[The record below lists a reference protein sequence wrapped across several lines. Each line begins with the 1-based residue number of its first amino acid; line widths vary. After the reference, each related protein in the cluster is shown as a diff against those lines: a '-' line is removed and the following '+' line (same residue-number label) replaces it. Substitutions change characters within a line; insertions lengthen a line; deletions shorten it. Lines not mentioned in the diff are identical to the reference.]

1 MKFKKRTYQRTII
14 IGFVALYFFTML
26 LSTYL
31 VKEKYSAEYARNM
44 RIMERMM
51 STYYNRRPEE
61 QFLEIN
67 SIPSYHYLIEFYG
80 METDRQ
86 QFSFTLYDK
95 DDHKVAETDGE
106 NLLEFGKEYYEKWVG
121 DAFLQK
127 YPDYY
132 RSHGNVESAR
142 TLSGLEVNDEVALTL
157 FIVNPDSET
166 YAGTYTMLIRSTSHP
181 LIAALD
187 YLKYIYLIGFLLM
200 LLCIFAVSYS
210 VSRTYKKRRILSETK
225 RDFTNA
231 VAHEL
236 KTPLGIIRNFTENLL
251 EHTQD
256 EKETY
261 YLEQIVKQTETM
273 KDMTQ
278 EMIYIS
284 KLDSEHIKLTKE
296 PVTFLTLM
304 EEQYEKL
311 EPLADEKN
319 LEIRYKTDGEFVALG
334 DKVYLEKAVWNILSN
349 AIVYNR
355 RDGIINVRMT
365 SDACS
370 IENTGTPIAKEA
382 LPHVFDMFFTS
393 DESRNSKDKHLGL
406 GLYLVKR
413 ILDMHHLKV
422 SIENTDIGVKVTMR
436 KPAKEVRS

>member
-1 MKFKKRTYQRTII
+1 MKFKKKTNKNAII
-14 IGFVALYFFTML
+14 IGFVSLYFFTML

-31 VKEKYSAEYARNM
+31 VKEKYSAEYARNL

-61 QFLEIN
+61 QFLAID

-80 METDRQ
+80 MERDRQ

-95 DDHKVAETDGE
+95 SDKKVAETDGE
-106 NLLEFGKEYYEKWVG
+106 TLLEFGKEYYEKWVS
-121 DAFLQK
+121 DSFLQE
-127 YPDYY
+127 YPEYY
-132 RSHGNVESAR
+132 KSHSDVESAR
-142 TLSGLEVNDEVALTL
+142 TISGLEVNDEVALML
-157 FIVNPDSET
+157 YIVNPDSET
-166 YAGTYTMLIRSTSHP
+166 YAGSYTMVIRSTSHP

-200 LLCIFAVSYS
+200 LLFIFAVSYS
-210 VSRTYKKRRILSETK
+210 VNRTYKKHRILSETK

-256 EKETY
+256 EKEAY

-273 KDMTQ
+273 KEMSQ

-284 KLDSEHIKLTKE
+284 KLDSEQLKLKKE
-296 PVTFLTLM
+296 SVSFLTLI

-319 LEIRYKTDGEFVALG
+319 LEIRYKLADDFVAYG
-334 DKVYLEKAVWNILSN
+334 DKIYLEKAVWNILSN

-355 RDGIINVRMT
+355 RDGFITIRMS

-370 IENTGTPIAKEA
+370 IENTGAPISKDA

-413 ILDMHHLKV
+413 ILDLHHLKV
-422 SIENTDIGVKVTMR
+422 SIENTDIGVKVTIR
-436 KPAKEVRS
+436 KPVKEVRS

>member
-1 MKFKKRTYQRTII
+1 MKFKKKTNKNAII
-14 IGFVALYFFTML
+14 IGFVSLYFFTML

-61 QFLEIN
+61 QFLAID

-86 QFSFTLYDK
+86 QFSFALYDK
-95 DDHKVAETDGE
+95 SDKKIAETDGE
-106 NLLEFGKEYYEKWVG
+106 TLLEFGKEYYEKWVN
-121 DAFLQK
+121 DSFLQE
-127 YPDYY
+127 YPEYSK
-132 RSHGNVESAR
+132 SHSDVESAR

-166 YAGTYTMLIRSTSHP
+166 YAGSYTMMIRSTSHP

-200 LLCIFAVSYS
+200 ALCIFAVSYS
-210 VSRTYKKRRILSETK
+210 VNRTYKKRKLLSETK

-256 EKETY
+256 EKEAY

-273 KDMTQ
+273 KEMSQ

-284 KLDSEHIKLTKE
+284 KLDSEQLKLKKKS
-296 PVTFLTLM
+296 VSFLTLI

-319 LEIRYKTDGEFVALG
+319 LEIRYRPDEEFVAYG
-334 DKVYLEKAVWNILSN
+334 DKIYLEKAVWNILSN

-355 RDGIINVRMT
+355 RDGFITIRMS

-370 IENTGTPIAKEA
+370 IENTGAPISKAA

-413 ILDMHHLKV
+413 ILDLHHLKV
-422 SIENTDIGVKVTMR
+422 SIENTDIGVKVNIR
-436 KPAKEVRS
+436 KPVKEVRS